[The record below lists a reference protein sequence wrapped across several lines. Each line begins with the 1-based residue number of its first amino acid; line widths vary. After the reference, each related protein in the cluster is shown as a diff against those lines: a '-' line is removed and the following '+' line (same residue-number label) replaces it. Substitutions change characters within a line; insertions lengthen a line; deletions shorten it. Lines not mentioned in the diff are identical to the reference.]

1 MFVGDLDAF
10 VGKFSPA
17 GAHLW
22 SLRFGDG
29 SGQYVQGLATDAAG
43 NVYITGGGPLS
54 SDGSGDVFLVKLAPS
69 GTHVWSQRFGD
80 FQDQS
85 GLGVAGSATG
95 RVGVTGRFQGGI
107 NLGDGP
113 KTSQGQSDLF
123 VGVFGP

>member
-1 MFVGDLDAF
+1 M
-10 VGKFSPA
+10 
-17 GAHLW
+17 
-22 SLRFGDG
+22 
-29 SGQYVQGLATDAAG
+29 
-43 NVYITGGGPLS
+43 
-54 SDGSGDVFLVKLAPS
+54 
-69 GTHVWSQRFGD
+69 WSQRFGD